1 MSPTCSSKFFVGR
14 KARSAAAR
22 TTNAPPVWKLPGS
35 SAVETPVEPE
45 HYAMQSGGANRE
57 PGDPSPGELRQES
70 QAPCYVPLAL
80 MLRRGHAVLVGM
92 CGLLAAG
99 VIGCGGGERQDANE
113 DDASYEVTV
122 VDAKFPTTQR
132 LAEESNLSITVRN
145 DAEETIPNVAVTLK
159 GIERAVDNPNLQDP
173 NRPVFV
179 IDGNV
184 AQIGGYQDV
193 KLAAP
198 QGGQTALV
206 DTWTLGKLEPGAK
219 KTFRWRLTAVKPG
232 PFEVSYAV
240 AAGLGG
246 KAKAVG
252 PGDAQPQ
259 GSFKGTITAKAPVS
273 RIAADGRTVV
283 TEQP

>member
-1 MSPTCSSKFFVGR
+1 
-14 KARSAAAR
+14 
-22 TTNAPPVWKLPGS
+22 
-35 SAVETPVEPE
+35 
-45 HYAMQSGGANRE
+45 
-57 PGDPSPGELRQES
+57 
-70 QAPCYVPLAL
+70 

-122 VDAKFPTTQR
+122 TDAKFPENQR
-132 LAEESNLSITVRN
+132 LAQESNLVLTVRN
-145 DAEETIPNVAVTLK
+145 DADETIPNVAVTLK
-159 GIERAVDNPNLQDP
+159 GLDARSDNPNLQDSS
-173 NRPVFV
+173 RPVFV
-179 IDGNV
+179 INGD
-184 AQIGGYQDV
+184 AAEIGGYQEV

-198 QGGQTALV
+198 EGGQTALV
-206 DTWTLGKLEPGAK
+206 DTWTLGELEPGAK

-232 PFEVSYAV
+232 PFELSYAV

-259 GSFKGTITAKAPVS
+259 GSFKGAISAKAPVS
-273 RIAADGRTVV
+273 RIGPDGRTVIV
-283 TEQP
+283 EQP

>member
-1 MSPTCSSKFFVGR
+1 M
-14 KARSAAAR
+14 
-22 TTNAPPVWKLPGS
+22 
-35 SAVETPVEPE
+35 
-45 HYAMQSGGANRE
+45 
-57 PGDPSPGELRQES
+57 
-70 QAPCYVPLAL
+70 
-80 MLRRGHAVLVGM
+80 LVGM

-99 VIGCGGGERQDANE
+99 VIGCGGERQDANE
-113 DDASYEVTV
+113 DHVSYEVTV
-122 VDAKFPTTQR
+122 TDAKFPETQR
-132 LAEESNLSITVRN
+132 LAQKSDLVLTVRN

-159 GIERAVDNPNLQDP
+159 GLETRSDNPNLQDP
-173 NRPVFV
+173 DRPVFV
-179 IDGNV
+179 IDGE
-184 AQIGGYQDV
+184 AAEIGGYQEV

-206 DTWTLGKLEPGAK
+206 DTWTLGKLEPGSK

-232 PFEVSYAV
+232 PFELSYAV

-273 RIAADGRTVV
+273 RIGPDGRTVIV
-283 TEQP
+283 EQP